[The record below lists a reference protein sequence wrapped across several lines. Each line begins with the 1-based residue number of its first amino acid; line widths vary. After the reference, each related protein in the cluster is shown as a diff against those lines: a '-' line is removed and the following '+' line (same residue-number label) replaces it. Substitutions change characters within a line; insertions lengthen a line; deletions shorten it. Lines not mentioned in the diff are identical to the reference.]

1 MNYHYHESLIVAED
15 LTNKIDMIIKE
26 NYDRGHEA
34 GKSDLMD
41 VLDEI
46 RAEIEKLD
54 YVSIEDG
61 SDGYDY
67 YVDKYDVLGIIDKYK
82 EGEEE

>member
-1 MNYHYHESLIVAED
+1 MKK
-15 LTNKIDMIIKE
+15 KIDKIIKE